1 MMRKQVELASALI
14 ALPVPALAAD
24 ADVMMIVS
32 PIGIGMMIVAAVI
45 GFGIGRFTK
54 RTTR

>member
-1 MMRKQVELASALI
+1 MRKRAELAFALI
-14 ALPVPALAAD
+14 VLPMPALAAD

-32 PIGIGMMIVAAVI
+32 PVGIAMMIVAAVV

-54 RTTR
+54 RTKQ